1 MLLSI
6 LIIEKNMQNLKSDN
20 LQNIK
25 EIEEK
30 IIDMNSFQMPNK
42 LFLDIITKDIEINWN
57 CFLNLS

>member
-1 MLLSI
+1 
-6 LIIEKNMQNLKSDN
+6 MQNLKSDN